1 MRIALAF
8 VAAVAAVTAAACTGG
23 GGSTGT
29 TGGSSSGALQEP
41 AGSAGQEDAYCEAAA
56 SHRTCNGGT
65 STEPCSESGKCIYGR
80 LMSRT
85 AADAYFA
92 CHSAP
97 SCKGDDSCAAEA
109 GRAVGGAAADAY
121 FDECR
126 AKLEAC
132 PDSFRDDNCT
142 PGLFAFPTLRDAAQ
156 ACLARP
162 CGELDDCFARA
173 LQPIDDCK

>member
-1 MRIALAF
+1 MRSALAF
-8 VAAVAAVTAAACTGG
+8 IASITAVAACTGG

-29 TGGSSSGALQEP
+29 TGGSSSGASQEP

-56 SHRTCNGGT
+56 SHQTCNGGT
-65 STEPCSESGKCIYGR
+65 AAEPCGEDGKCIYGR

-85 AADAYFA
+85 AANAYFT
-92 CHSAP
+92 CYSAP
-97 SCKGDDSCAAEA
+97 SCKSDDTCAGEA
-109 GRAVGGAAADAY
+109 GRAAGGAAADAY
-121 FDECR
+121 SDDCR

-132 PDSFRDDNCT
+132 PDSFKDDLCS
-142 PGLFAFPTLRDAAQ
+142 PALFAFPNLRDAAR
-156 ACLARP
+156 ACLSRP